1 MKIFDLFGLTLRNLS
16 RRKLRTSLT
25 VMGVVVGTCMIVIMF
40 SLGYGMEASLKQS
53 LEQMGDLTQI
63 QIYNYGGGG
72 GLNEEQAVL
81 DDAAIAS
88 IQALPHVEAATPF
101 WNPNAGMVFYAGKK
115 DRYQMHPNLI
125 GVYPEALEKF
135 GFEYIEGGGFN
146 ENSGKKISVILGEE
160 AAYDFRDTKAKGE
173 RAWTWKQ
180 EKPDGTFTQPFI
192 DPIKDEIRLVM
203 PPSDEKKAKALEYEV
218 EVSGILKGDYSK
230 GYQSVYGVFMTI
242 HDLQKLINAYNKE
255 NGIKNTENGKKKE
268 VSYQE
273 CKVKVDTIENVEAV
287 EAAIKEMGFET
298 DSMESIR
305 KPMQE
310 QVRSQQTFYGIIGGV
325 TLVVA
330 AIGIINTMIMSIYER
345 TREIGVM
352 KVLGCVVGNIRTA
365 YLMEA
370 GMIGL
375 IGGIIGVGLSYIASW
390 ALNIM
395 NAAKIMGGGSGIGG
409 GMGMGMMMGAM
420 NSMESGGIPP
430 TSIIPFSLAVY
441 AVIFSI
447 IIGVISGIIPA
458 FRATRISAL
467 EAIKHD

>member
-1 MKIFDLFGLTLRNLS
+1 MMKIFDLFGLTLRNLS

-63 QIYNYGGGG
+63 QIYNYSGGG
-72 GLNEEQAVL
+72 GLNDDQAVL
-81 DDAAIAS
+81 NDEAVAN
-88 IQALPHVEAATPF
+88 IQALPHVEAVTPF
-101 WNPNAGMVFYAGKK
+101 WNASINCQFVAGKK
-115 DRYQMHPNLI
+115 DRYQLYPNLM
-125 GVYPEALEKF
+125 GVYPGALESF
-135 GFEYIEGGGFN
+135 GFEYVEGGSFK
-146 ENSGKKISVILGEE
+146 EDGKKISVIFGED
-160 AAYDFRDTKAKGE
+160 AAYDFQDTKAKGE
-173 RAWTWKQ
+173 RMWTWKQ
-180 EKPDGTFTQPFI
+180 EKPDGTFTEAFI
-192 DPIKDEIRLVM
+192 DPMEEEIRMVI
-203 PPSDEKKAKALEYEV
+203 PPQDEKKAKALEYNIEV
-218 EVSGILKGDYSK
+218 TGILKGDYSK
-230 GYQSVYGVFMTI
+230 GYQSVYGIFMTI
-242 HDLQKLINAYNKE
+242 DDLQKIIEDYNKE

-268 VSYQE
+268 ISYRE
-273 CKVKVDTIENVEAV
+273 CKVKVDDMNNVEVV
-287 EAAIKEMGFET
+287 EEAIRAMGFET
-298 DSMESIR
+298 NSMETVR

-375 IGGIIGVGLSYIASW
+375 IGGIIGVALSYAASW
-390 ALNIM
+390 GLNMI
-395 NAAKIMGGGSGIGG
+395 NAAKVMGGGSAIGG
-409 GMGMGMMMGAM
+409 GMNMWFGRMGD
-420 NSMESGGIPP
+420 SGVPP
-430 TSIIPFSLAVY
+430 ASIIPLKLALCAIVFS
-441 AVIFSI
+441 VIV
-447 IIGVISGIIPA
+447 GVVSGIIPA